1 MKKAKGTN
9 EISDKKSSVNPNFK
23 MSSPA
28 RSKDTTIKHLVK
40 ESEPL
45 RIEIK
50 KEKQKKTNT
59 LELISDD
66 VVDFINKYAKKHVVS
81 EEYKKT
87 SIF

>member
-1 MKKAKGTN
+1 MKKAKGTK
-9 EISDKKSSVNPNFK
+9 EISDKKSSVNANFK
-23 MSSPA
+23 MSSTT
-28 RSKDTTIKHLVK
+28 RSKEATIQHFVK
-40 ESEPL
+40 ESEPS

-50 KEKQKKTNT
+50 KVKQNKSST